1 MIRNIEETQMDMYDK
16 LDLLVGGKTG
26 TSANLDVAHLESK
39 LISLERQISTIAS
52 SVASISDTLL
62 QLAGHQSGSK
72 NLMDQVAQL
81 NQIAHNKL
89 SFLEE
94 NSKNTHE
101 NTERLRSAFQEKESS
116 NLWWYISLIFMQILI
131 VVWLALSWKKGGD
144 GRNNDKKFI

>member
-1 MIRNIEETQMDMYDK
+1 MIKNIEETQMDMYDK
-16 LDLLVGGKTG
+16 LDLLISGKPVSGTG
-26 TSANLDVAHLESK
+26 SSDFSMLESK
-39 LISLERQISTIAS
+39 MINLERQIAAISS
-52 SVASISDTLL
+52 SVATISDTLL

-94 NSKNTHE
+94 NSINTHE
-101 NTERLRSAFQEKESS
+101 NTERLRSAFHEKEASS
-116 NLWWYISLIFMQILI
+116 FWWYVCLVFLQLII
-131 VVWLALSWKKGGD
+131 VIWLALSWKKGD

>member
-1 MIRNIEETQMDMYDK
+1 MIKNIEETQMDMYDK
-16 LDLLVGGKTG
+16 LDLLISGKTVSG
-26 TSANLDVAHLESK
+26 TGSSDFSMLESK
-39 LISLERQISTIAS
+39 MINLERQIAAISS
-52 SVASISDTLL
+52 SVATISDTLL

-94 NSKNTHE
+94 NSINTHE
-101 NTERLRSAFQEKESS
+101 NTERLRSAFHEKETSS
-116 NLWWYISLIFMQILI
+116 FWWYVCLVFLQLVI
-131 VVWLALSWKKGGD
+131 VIWLALSWKKGD